1 MEASP
6 SDLSVSSI
14 VLQSP
19 ERFFDRRL
27 SVRVHIAG
35 NKKVQLS
42 ALRLQ
47 AVPRSCRS
55 TVSFINGKKILP

>member
-42 ALRLQ
+42 A
-47 AVPRSCRS
+47 P
-55 TVSFINGKKILP
+55 VSYTHLKLPTN